1 MSGVLLM
8 ALMGSGGGYALTS
21 GSATFTFKSVT
32 TYFYGY
38 SNSPATASFTPA
50 TFGSISPVTF
60 SGATVKAI
68 YSGSPS
74 NSSGQASSYSV
85 IFSGNQSTGFFNTL
99 TVNGTQVTGTLS
111 APSYNST
118 NNETTFSITLGS
130 AAATVL
136 GSNCT
141 VALT

>member
-1 MSGVLLM
+1 M

-21 GSATFTFKSVT
+21 GSATFTIKGST
-32 TYFYGY
+32 TYLYGY
-38 SNSPATASFTPA
+38 SNAPATASFTPA
-50 TFGSISPVTF
+50 TCGSISPVTF
-60 SGATVKAI
+60 GGATIKAI

-74 NSSGQASSYSV
+74 NSPGQASSYSV
-85 IFSGNQSTGFFNTL
+85 IFSGNQIAGFFNTL
-99 TVNGTQVTGTLS
+99 IVNGTQVTGTPVPPV
-111 APSYNST
+111 PSYNST

-141 VALT
+141 VVLT